1 MTYSDMHIHALFG
14 VDDGAK
20 TEEIKKEFLLS
31 GRVRT
36 KGGSYEAEGMDG
48 HSHCRLDTTD
58 HS

>member
-20 TEEIKKEFLLS
+20 TEE
-31 GRVRT
+31 RT